1 MAPVAPAWYKPELS
15 ADRVMKRFLPLPA
28 SRSPAAALACA
39 ALVAATV
46 GCGTTRW
53 SDSKRTA
60 TEQLLISDAVERT
73 VMQLDMRPLA
83 GHTVFLDTTIL
94 DDVSDGKYL
103 ASAIKH
109 QLLASGCRLA
119 ASEDSAE
126 LVVEARAGA
135 IGTDRNDLLLG
146 VPATSVSFMGNGTEV
161 PELALFK
168 RTDQRGVA
176 EVNLF
181 AYERA
186 SGRAVWQSGMAR
198 IDSNTRDRWLLGTG
212 PFQDGDIHDRVEF
225 AGERLVLPWRRE
237 EARERAEAEALAD
250 RTDLRTAKVFASLA
264 PSGSPAAER
273 PVVADD
279 RPVELPPVR

>member
-1 MAPVAPAWYKPELS
+1 VAPVDPACYQPGLA
-15 ADRVMKRFLPLPA
+15 ADRVMTRFPTLPSSRLPV
-28 SRSPAAALACA
+28 ALLLW
-39 ALVAATV
+39 ALTAATV

-60 TEQLLISDAVERT
+60 TEQLLISDAVERA
-73 VMQLDMRPLA
+73 VMQIDMRPLA
-83 GHTVFLDTTIL
+83 GHAVFLDTTIL
-94 DDVSDGKYL
+94 DDASDGKYL
-103 ASAIKH
+103 ASALKH

-119 ASEDSAE
+119 ASEDAAE

-146 VPATSVSFMGNGTEV
+146 MPATSVSFMGNGTSI
-161 PELALFK
+161 PEIAIFK

-176 EVNLF
+176 DINLF

-225 AGERLVLPWRRE
+225 AGERLILPWRRE
-237 EARERAEAEALAD
+237 EARDQAEAEAIAD
-250 RTDLRTAKVFASLA
+250 RTNLRTEKVFAAL
-264 PSGSPAAER
+264 PPPGSPAAAR
-273 PVVADD
+273 PIMAEEQ
-279 RPVELPPVR
+279 PVDLPPVR

>member
-1 MAPVAPAWYKPELS
+1 MPRSLHRPF
-15 ADRVMKRFLPLPA
+15 RF
-28 SRSPAAALACA
+28 PAAAALVCA
-39 ALVAATV
+39 VVALVAS

-60 TEQLLISDAVERT
+60 TEQLLISDAVERA
-73 VMQLDMRPLA
+73 VMQIDMRPLA
-83 GHTVFLDTTIL
+83 GYAVFLDTTIL
-94 DDVSDGKYL
+94 KDVTDGAYL
-103 ASAIKH
+103 ASALRH

-135 IGTDRNDLLLG
+135 IGTDRNDVLLG
-146 VPATSVSFMGNGTEV
+146 IPATSVEVAGNGTSI
-161 PELALFK
+161 PEMAIFK

-186 SGRAVWQSGMAR
+186 SGRAVWQSGLAR

-212 PFQDGDIHDRVEF
+212 PFQDGDIHERVEF
-225 AGERLVLPWRRE
+225 AGERLILPWRRE
-237 EARERAEAEALAD
+237 EAREQAEAEALAD
-250 RTDLRTAKVFASLA
+250 RTDLRTEKVFAAL
-264 PSGSPAAER
+264 PPPGSPAAER
-273 PVVADD
+273 PVVAEE
-279 RPVELPPVR
+279 RPVDLPPVR

>member
-1 MAPVAPAWYKPELS
+1 MAPVAPACYKPELA
-15 ADRVMKRFLPLPA
+15 ADRVMTRFLPLPPRRTPVA
-28 SRSPAAALACA
+28 ALLCAALA
-39 ALVAATV
+39 AATL

-60 TEQLLISDAVERT
+60 TEQLLISDAVERA

-83 GHTVFLDTTIL
+83 GHAVFLDTTIL

-103 ASAIKH
+103 ASALKH

-119 ASEDSAE
+119 ASKDAAE

-146 VPATSVSFMGNGTEV
+146 VPATNVSFMGNGTSI
-161 PELALFK
+161 PEIALFK

-176 EVNLF
+176 DVNLF

-198 IDSNTRDRWLLGTG
+198 IDSTTRDRWLLGTG

-237 EARERAEAEALAD
+237 EAREQAEAEAIAD
-250 RTDLRTAKVFASLA
+250 RTNLRTEKVFATLA
-264 PSGSPAAER
+264 PPGSPAAER
-273 PVVADD
+273 PVVAED